1 MFLTMPNFVET
12 VLPIRTSVAVCLV
25 VPLAVNALEEIRARL
40 TFLYSKLWRIY
51 VVVLFAASYLLF
63 MMLGFVRSIVFDA
76 SGHM

>member
-1 MFLTMPNFVET
+1 MLNFVET

-25 VPLAVNALEEIRARL
+25 VSLAVDTFEEIRVRL

-51 VVVLFAASYLLF
+51 VVVFFAASYLLL
-63 MMLGFVRSIVFDA
+63 MMLEFVKSIAFDA